1 MNKTLRRKDRQLNDN
16 EAIGIL
22 QKGECGVLSM
32 CTTDNEGY
40 GIPLNYALDNNKIY
54 FHCAIE
60 GSKLDYLRTNNK
72 VSFCVVGNT
81 RVMPSEFGTLYESV
95 VVSGVTTEVEGEEKR
110 EGLMRIIE
118 KYSGNFIQQG
128 KVYIDESFDEVK
140 VIKLSIESITGKA
153 RKQ

>member
-16 EAIGIL
+16 EAIDIL
-22 QKGECGVLSM
+22 QKGEYGVLSM

-40 GIPLNYALDNNKIY
+40 GIPLNYALDNDKIY

-72 VSFCVVGNT
+72 ASFCVVGKT
-81 RVMPSEFGTLYESV
+81 KVMPSQFGTLYESV
-95 VVSGVTTEVEGEEKR
+95 VVSGATSEVEGEEKR
-110 EGLMRIIE
+110 EGLIRIIE
-118 KYSGNFIQQG
+118 KYSGDFIQKG
-128 KVYIDESFDEVK
+128 KEYIDESFDEVR
-140 VIKLSIESITGKA
+140 VIKLSIESMTGKA